1 MDAARIVNFSRSL
14 LFSDIRD
21 LISVQHS
28 FPLNQLIEDTNVS
41 ADALNKNLRS
51 HVIDVASL
59 RADDFQAFFIC
70 RAKALLELIGKAM
83 NKQIVDLDST
93 DVVQAFGAPLN

>member
-1 MDAARIVNFSRSL
+1 MIQDNNVAAG
-14 LFSDIRD
+14 
-21 LISVQHS
+21 
-28 FPLNQLIEDTNVS
+28 
-41 ADALNKNLRS
+41 ALDENLRS

-70 RAKALLELIGKAM
+70 RAKALLDLIGKAM
-83 NKQIVDLDST
+83 GKYIPGLDST